1 MGHMAYDELDELAAT
16 VDVLI
21 REEMEVQHR
30 LGGHPVP
37 APDCA
42 LCAPRLTHYRANF

>member
-1 MGHMAYDELDELAAT
+1 MAYDELDELAAT

-30 LGGHPVP
+30 LGGHAVPVP
-37 APDCA
+37 DCP
-42 LCAPRLTHYRANF
+42 LCAPRLPQDRATF

>member
-1 MGHMAYDELDELAAT
+1 MALDELDEVAAT
-16 VDVLI
+16 VAVLI

-37 APDCA
+37 APDCS
-42 LCAPRLTHYRANF
+42 LCAARCARKACATV

>member
-1 MGHMAYDELDELAAT
+1 MADDELDELAAT
-16 VDVLI
+16 VGVLI

-37 APDCA
+37 VPDCT
-42 LCAPRLTHYRANF
+42 LCSPRIGIDHP

>member
-1 MGHMAYDELDELAAT
+1 MAYDELDEVAAT
-16 VDVLI
+16 VGVLI

-37 APDCA
+37 VPDCA
-42 LCAPRLTHYRANF
+42 LCGHRLANDRS